1 MEADWTVIAKK
12 TRKPKS
18 EAAPETNHVYTPPH
32 RSNNSRGGYVNYHS
46 SSHGS
51 HNSFSRKK
59 YEPVVVVGFITPEE
73 EKKFTQLQIEI
84 PHLMMPGHIRK
95 IQKKINIDEL
105 ADKLLSDEW
114 IEYQREGWVYERV
127 IKPDETGSLPDGDDY
142 DIRPLGNKW
151 GDVVLFKKA

>member
-1 MEADWTVIAKK
+1 MESDWTVITKK

-18 EAAPETNHVYTPPH
+18 EAPEIKPVYTPPH
-32 RSNNSRGGYVNYHS
+32 RSNISRGGYTSYHS
-46 SSHGS
+46 SS

-59 YEPVVVVGFITPEE
+59 YEPVVVGFLTPEE

-84 PHLMMPGHIRK
+84 PHIMMPSHIRK

-105 ADKLLSDEW
+105 ADKLLTDEW
-114 IEYQREGWVYERV
+114 IEYQREGWAYERV
-127 IKPDETGSLPDGDDY
+127 IKPDETGSLPDADGY

-151 GDVVLFKKA
+151 GDVVLFKKV